1 MNIILQVVRKET
13 KGGHFPIVSRLCTS
27 FVADAR
33 VDHLIV
39 GILQDMGMPAFS
51 NLSFLTLLTF
61 VFPVVLKVKA
71 CLIIPSQCVPKSSF
85 LSGGNYVI
93 ILTCGKL
100 PVLNCLKNGVRNLF
114 FNDYFFFSTALY
126 VGIESLMMRMSVW

>member
-27 FVADAR
+27 FVADASL
-33 VDHLIV
+33 DHLIV

-85 LSGGNYVI
+85 LSGGKLCYYFNMWKI
-93 ILTCGKL
+93 ACFKL
-100 PVLNCLKNGVRNLF
+100 PEEWGQKFVF
-114 FNDYFFFSTALY
+114 
-126 VGIESLMMRMSVW
+126 